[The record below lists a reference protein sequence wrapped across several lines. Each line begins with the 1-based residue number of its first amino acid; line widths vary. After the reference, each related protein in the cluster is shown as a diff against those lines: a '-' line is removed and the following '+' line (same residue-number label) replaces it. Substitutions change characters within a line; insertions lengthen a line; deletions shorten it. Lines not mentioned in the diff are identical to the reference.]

1 MPLKTEQRT
10 TTKLLEIIKKDNIM
24 KNQRKGLEDKLE
36 ETCKKIE
43 QKVKDM
49 KNER

>member
-1 MPLKTEQRT
+1 
-10 TTKLLEIIKKDNIM
+10 M
-24 KNQRKGLEDKLE
+24 KNWRKGLEGKLD